1 VELAITQYDYMVEQ
15 LQFEDNLKDESQKLE
30 YSHLLLTAH
39 LNLAACHLKLNNPAA
54 TKDSATKALQLD
66 SMNEKALYRRGL
78 VICVTFIL
86 VDYSSDEISMIA
98 YHTSFH

>member
-30 YSHLLLTAH
+30 CNHLLLTAH
-39 LNLAACHLKLNNPAA
+39 LNLAACHLKLNNLAA

-66 SMNEKALYRRGL
+66 PMNEKALYRRGL
-78 VICVTFIL
+78 VTCRAFHLTDLSFGDIL
-86 VDYSSDEISMIA
+86 PSKYT
-98 YHTSFH
+98 Y